1 MRIRVIDYIGNEG
14 GGVRFSVELIR
25 GFAAR
30 AGDRIEVVGHAGSLA
45 AYRRLLGPAA
55 DACTFVA
62 IPPAPST
69 TAWRFD
75 VPRAALGDC
84 DVAWLPWVHR
94 HRLPDGAVGAVVGS
108 FHDAIMLA
116 EPSVRSIFQR
126 HIPDETETTRR
137 WLDGDARVVVS
148 SRATVAVMARLF
160 DIPAARLDVVPVS
173 GDHAHPDTAA
183 PVPAEWAWAARPFIL
198 CPANISPH
206 KNHEALITGVAEWG
220 AHVPLVLTGSGAD
233 LPTSRNPLKR
243 WVRHALEPVGL
254 VRRTRATELRRVARR
269 AGLRAGRSLIP
280 VGYISDERYY
290 ALLHRA
296 WAVVMPTLAE
306 GGGSF
311 PVEEAV
317 RCGVPVICSDIPP
330 VREHME
336 RLGASVLWFDP
347 RRPAELAARLAQLAA
362 SYDERKASAVR
373 QVAAL
378 HRRSWAD
385 AADEYRSIFAE
396 VVASP
401 SVSR

>member
-14 GGVRFSVELIR
+14 GGVRFSVELMR
-25 GFAAR
+25 ALAATG
-30 AGDRIEVVGHAGSLA
+30 GDRIEVVGHAGSLA
-45 AYRRLLGPAA
+45 TYRRLLGAAA

-62 IPPAPST
+62 IPPAPTT

-94 HRLPDGAVGAVVGS
+94 HRLPDGGVGAVVGS

-116 EPSVRSIFQR
+116 EPSVRPIFAR
-126 HIPDETETTRR
+126 HIADETETTRR
-137 WLDGDARVVVS
+137 WLDSDARVVVS
-148 SRATVAVMARLF
+148 SRATVAVMAELF
-160 DIPAARLDVVPVS
+160 GTPATHLDVVPVS
-173 GDHAHPDTAA
+173 GDHAPPNTAA
-183 PVPAEWAWAARPFIL
+183 PIPAEWAWAGHPFIL

-206 KNHEALITGVAEWG
+206 KNHEALLAGVAEWG
-220 AHVPLVLTGSGAD
+220 ARVPLVLTGSGAD
-233 LPTSRNPLKR
+233 LPSSRNLVKR
-243 WVRHALEPVGL
+243 RVRHVLESLGL
-254 VRRTRATELRRVARR
+254 MRRTRATELRRVARR

-280 VGYISDERYY
+280 VGYVADDRYY

-296 WAVVMPTLAE
+296 WAVVMPTFAE

-330 VREHME
+330 IREHME

-347 RRPAELAARLAQLAA
+347 RRPAELAARLAELAA
-362 SYDERKASAVR
+362 AYDERKASAVR
-373 QVAAL
+373 QVASL

-385 AADEYRSIFAE
+385 AAAEYRSIFAE